1 MSHIADPTP
10 ECTVHPD
17 CRITEQ
23 CHQGS
28 CVEACRLITCG
39 TNALCNSFNHDAECS
54 CPPGYTGN
62 PLVACIP
69 SKLSIH
75 HCPFYAHNA
84 THNIHSCTFTVAP
97 IVVPGIDPGCSD
109 DTECPV
115 HKACINNICRDP
127 CIVEDPCARNAFCK
141 VNLHEPECTCPPG
154 FTGDPRVLCV
164 ARKFTQ
170 IICLIHY
177 RTLQNSRG

>member
-1 MSHIADPTP
+1 MPFAIRSITMPNALVLRVTP
-10 ECTVHPD
+10 ETRWSPVSPVSYPYIIV
-17 CRITEQ
+17 R
-23 CHQGS
+23 S
-28 CVEACRLITCG
+28 
-39 TNALCNSFNHDAECS
+39 
-54 CPPGYTGN
+54 
-62 PLVACIP
+62 
-69 SKLSIH
+69 
-75 HCPFYAHNA
+75 YAHNA
-84 THNIHSCTFTVAP
+84 MHNIHSCTFTVAP